1 MNRFLGL
8 LISLLVLLCTSVHAT
23 TDVYLSS
30 GSATGNY
37 IESVDSQRKLLT
49 GVENSLSYKS
59 LKNFSFVD
67 LGIDLGTLNLSGD
80 SGLHKVDFGS
90 NYINLTAGISLS
102 LYPSWIE
109 YQIDL
114 GYRYGTGKI
123 EIQRTKCDGSV
134 DQHTHNEFVNNI
146 IFKYGVKF
154 LTFDKYLLG
163 IQREIKNTL
172 IEKTTETLNPKIE
185 SADSLTFFFGYRFGG
200 GGGRIIK

>member
-109 YQIDL
+109 YQVDL

-123 EIQRTKCDGSV
+123 EIERTKCDGS
-134 DQHTHNEFVNNI
+134 
-146 IFKYGVKF
+146 
-154 LTFDKYLLG
+154 FDNLRPIAQL
-163 IQREIKNTL
+163 
-172 IEKTTETLNPKIE
+172 
-185 SADSLTFFFGYRFGG
+185 
-200 GGGRIIK
+200 